1 MQTFKK
7 RHLYSFSF
15 KLTQQWN
22 HLLFV
27 HFKILPILL
36 LPDPIYH
43 INIQERDK
51 GFTPF
56 PLE

>member
-22 HLLFV
+22 HLLFI
-27 HFKILPILL
+27 HFKILPVLL

-43 INIQERDK
+43 ITIQE
-51 GFTPF
+51 
-56 PLE
+56 